1 MYQGPTVQLL
11 LESQDSSQPE
21 TMPAIHRASFQ
32 TWRMLPLAAGH
43 QDTMLLTY
51 KKHAP
56 WLPQPNSWPCPT
68 WTVFSREKTGN
79 LEHEYFGFLFVTSHI
94 FPKVVLPQT

>member
-1 MYQGPTVQLL
+1 MYQGPTLQLL

-43 QDTMLLTY
+43 QDTLLLTY
-51 KKHAP
+51 KKHVP
-56 WLPQPNSWPCPT
+56 
-68 WTVFSREKTGN
+68 
-79 LEHEYFGFLFVTSHI
+79 
-94 FPKVVLPQT
+94 